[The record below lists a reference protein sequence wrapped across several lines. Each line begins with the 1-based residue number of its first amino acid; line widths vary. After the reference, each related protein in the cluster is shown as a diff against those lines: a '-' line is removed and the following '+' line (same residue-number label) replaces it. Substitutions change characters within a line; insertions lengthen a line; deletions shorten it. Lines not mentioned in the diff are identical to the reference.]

1 MIKFLLNNPKDLIG
15 VSIFCIV
22 FGAFAFLVLFDN
34 KERRICEKN
43 SDISEIWRA
52 FRTSIVI
59 LFIGNTCVFLNLLLN
74 YF

>member
-1 MIKFLLNNPKDLIG
+1 MDKFRIIFYIFFEIFYIIALI
-15 VSIFCIV
+15 
-22 FGAFAFLVLFDN
+22 
-34 KERRICEKN
+34 ICEKN

-59 LFIGNTCVFLNLLLN
+59 LFIGNTCVLLNLLLN